1 MCIWLALHKANAY
14 SGYGRGQNPLGG
26 DSGKYQKNNIHQGAY
41 SGYGRGKSPLRRD
54 SGKYQKNN
62 ICQNAYSGYGRGKN
76 PLRGDSGKYQKN
88 RYSPGCGFDDRKHT
102 NINTYKDIEVDL
114 WNCTTKGFSSSLN
127 SSENRNSY
135 TADGF

>member
-1 MCIWLALHKANAY
+1 MYLVSLTQGKCLLRVWERPKPSKRGFWQISKEQY
-14 SGYGRGQNPLGG
+14 SPGCLLRVWER
-26 DSGKYQKNNIHQGAY
+26 QKPSKKGFWKISKEQY
-41 SGYGRGKSPLRRD
+41 LPECLFRVWER
-54 SGKYQKNN
+54 Q
-62 ICQNAYSGYGRGKN
+62 N